1 VPNARI
7 RFFRHESRGM
17 QFELAFAPPH
27 DALRTYVREYVGWL
41 DRSSVPILRRQ
52 LPSGIVPFILNFGST
67 VRERKA
73 DASEWRTY
81 GALTAGLHER
91 YTLVESAGGG
101 QGMQVNFTAMGARL
115 FYDRPMVE
123 FANKTIELSDAV
135 GRFADRLRA
144 RLYEAASWDQRF
156 NILDR
161 EIGAR
166 IERAR
171 QPPAPIARAWRQL
184 AMTGGNA
191 RISELAEGASWSERH
206 FARQFC
212 EHIGLTPKAFAR
224 ILRFSRAVRLARTGG
239 GGNLAAVAQVCG
251 YYDQA
256 HLAADFRVFAGV
268 TPSALLKSQLPQNA
282 GFHSTP

>member
-1 VPNARI
+1 MLSARI
-7 RFFRHESRGM
+7 RLFRHESQGM
-17 QFELAFAPPH
+17 RFELAFASPRVS
-27 DALRTYVREYVGWL
+27 LRSYVREYVGWVN
-41 DRSSVPILRRQ
+41 RSSVPVLRRQ
-52 LPSGIVPFILNFGST
+52 VPSGIVPFILNFGAT

-73 DASEWRTY
+73 DATEWHTY
-81 GALTAGLHER
+81 SAFTAGLHDR
-91 YTLVESAGGG
+91 YTLVESAGSG
-101 QGMQVNFTAMGARL
+101 QGLQVNFTAMGARL

-135 GRFADRLRA
+135 GRFADLLEA

-156 NILDR
+156 NILDH

-171 QPPAPIARAWRQL
+171 HAPAPIARAWRQL

-224 ILRFSRAVRLARTGG
+224 ILRFSRAVRLARTGC

-282 GFHSTP
+282 GFRSTP